1 MALESPSSAPSQDK
15 AVLILGMHRSGTSA
29 LAGSFRD
36 AGLYMGDVL
45 DAPFSLNPKGLQ
57 EPASIVHMH
66 EDLLRT
72 NGGSWSEPPSEIRWN
87 PLHSAVRDLFIES
100 RKKKGIWGFKEP
112 RTLLVFSGWLPV
124 LPNWVGVGI
133 FRDPREVVMSMQ
145 ARNGFDLAKGF
156 EIWRIYNQALLSL
169 HRRFDVPVIE
179 FRTDAEQMHSC
190 ISRLVAHVG
199 LASPPNPKFYDAAIP
214 RHAGLGSGIA
224 VPPDVSHLLE
234 ELREAA
240 W

>member
-1 MALESPSSAPSQDK
+1 MALENPSPAPSDDK

-36 AGLYMGDVL
+36 AGLYMGNVL
-45 DAPFSLNPKGLQ
+45 GAPISLNPKGLQ

-72 NGGSWSEPPSEIRWN
+72 NGGSWSEPPTEIRWG
-87 PLHSAVRDLFIES
+87 PLHNSVRDLFIES
-100 RKKKGIWGFKEP
+100 RKDKGTWGFKEP
-112 RTLLVFSGWLPV
+112 RTLLVFRGWLQV

-133 FRDPREVVMSMQ
+133 FRDPREVALSMQ
-145 ARNGFDLAKGF
+145 GRNGFDLAKGF
-156 EIWRIYNQALLSL
+156 EIWKIYNNALLSL
-169 HRRFDVPVIE
+169 HRHFDVPVIE
-179 FRTDAEQMHSC
+179 FTADAEQMRSG

-199 LASPPNPKFYDAAIP
+199 LCSPANPQFYDALVP
-214 RHAGLGSGIA
+214 RHVGLGSDIT
-224 VPPDVSHLLE
+224 VPPDVARLLAA
-234 ELREAA
+234 LREAA